1 MLVLGKPHFWITVL
15 FASLKT
21 ISYLRAIRYFPPIGN
36 LFDFLYKN
44 DLLPKKV
51 KEPRKRQIQ
60 YSDEKL
66 KK

>member
-1 MLVLGKPHFWITVL
+1 MFVLGEPHFWITVL

-21 ISYLRAIRYFPPIGN
+21 ISYLRGIRYFPPIGN
-36 LFDFLYKN
+36 LFDTLYKK

-51 KEPRKRQIQ
+51 KEPRKRQIE
-60 YSDEKL
+60 YSNEKL